1 MSATASRRGLGRGRL
16 FRRFARAPAPAGTV
30 AVESVPYETPRRFAI
45 SRNQV
50 TRPPGVAVSS
60 EHLAPIAPPDI
71 RASEIALPVA
81 PSDEFRVSA
90 DSLRP
95 VPPPD
100 VPARADVPYAPQG
113 GAGASANHLEPVAVP
128 AVLAGAD
135 VPYAPADAFGVSP
148 DQLAPIAPPAIGT
161 GGRALPFTPPDAL
174 FISGNHLPPIIPRI
188 NGVFFNREKPIG
200 QSSGP
205 RTASGARVSRFF
217 PPSPFLALLPILLPP
232 APDTTDS
239 PFAFPHPLYEF
250 QGKGVQWLLDHDAA
264 LLADDMGL
272 GKTVQA
278 IAALRHKFRNGAMR
292 ALVVCP
298 KSVQSSWARHFRE
311 WAPELEAIT
320 IAGPA
325 YDRRFL
331 WRTLHD
337 YHAHVGMITY
347 ASLRSDVELAKE
359 ASYDALVLDEIQNVK
374 NPGTMQSQAVR
385 SLESTAR
392 WGLSGTPLENAVDD
406 LETILRTLG
415 PDLLPRRGASAG
427 EVQAQARRVMI
438 RRRKEDVLKDLP
450 PIHSAIEYLELTDRQ
465 RQAYEQ
471 AEEEGVAQLRDGTIV
486 SIPGILALITRLKQI
501 CNEVDGH
508 SAKLNWLRDYLG
520 IVVDE
525 GDKALVFSQYVETLR
540 AIGPQLARFNPLSYT
555 GSMTGRARDEVVE
568 AFQNDA
574 SHHAMLMSLKA
585 GGTGLT
591 LTAASRVVHFDSWW
605 NPAVMEQATARAH
618 RIGQKKSV
626 FVKTLVTEDTIEERI
641 QQILDRK
648 REIFKAMVDH
658 LSTEGVARML
668 SQEELYGLF
677 DMKPPPR
684 RKDTDQDT
692 AAYLTARDN
701 IERQRDAIQPR
712 DVRRGTPDGDAP
724 FTEHSRP
731 SVHVVGGTDR
741 TLQLRVSGEI
751 TNDLP
756 WKRRVAMAVKD
767 ARGDDPWDRRAH
779 YEITLSFRL
788 SSMTYKRQSS
798 DVAWRQRLAD
808 EYVSAALDA
817 LATGL
822 FSRLVEHPAML
833 NYPGLLLGT
842 PRVRVL
848 PDAARPDDEAVDI
861 RVFARAR

>member
-1 MSATASRRGLGRGRL
+1 MSATASRKGMRRGRL
-16 FRRFARAPAPAGTV
+16 LRRLVRAPASAGTV

-50 TRPPGVAVSS
+50 MRLPGVAVSS
-60 EHLAPIAPPDI
+60 EYLAPVAPPDI
-71 RASEIALPVA
+71 RASGIALPVA
-81 PSDEFRVSA
+81 PPDEFHVSA

-95 VPPPD
+95 VPSPG
-100 VPARADVPYAPQG
+100 VPARADVPFTPHG
-113 GAGASANHLEPVAVP
+113 GAGASRDHLEPVAAPV
-128 AVLAGAD
+128 VLAGAD
-135 VPYAPADAFGVSP
+135 LPYAPADAFGVSRDHLP
-148 DQLAPIAPPAIGT
+148 PIVAPAMDA
-161 GGRALPFTPPDAL
+161 GGLALPFTPPEA
-174 FISGNHLPPIIPRI
+174 FSISENHLPPIAPRI
-188 NGVFFNREKPIG
+188 NGVFFHREKPIG
-200 QSSGP
+200 QSRP
-205 RTASGARVSRFF
+205 RTGSGARVSRFAQ
-217 PPSPFLALLPILLPP
+217 PSPFLALLPILLPP

-250 QGKGVQWLLDHDAA
+250 QGKGVEWLLDHDAA

-311 WAPELEAIT
+311 WAPELEAVT
-320 IAGPA
+320 IAGPPHE
-325 YDRRFL
+325 RRFH
-331 WRTLHD
+331 WRALHD
-337 YHAHVGMITY
+337 YRAHVGMITY
-347 ASLRSDVELAKE
+347 ASLRSDVGLAQE
-359 ASYDALVLDEIQNVK
+359 GTYDALVLDEIQNVK

-392 WGLSGTPLENAVDD
+392 WGLSGTPLENDVDD

-415 PDLLPRRGASAG
+415 PDLLPRRGASAS

-450 PIHSAIEYLELTDRQ
+450 PIHDTIEYLDLTDRQ

-471 AEEEGVAQLRDGTIV
+471 AEEEGVAKLRDGTIV

-508 SAKLNWLRDYLG
+508 SAKLDWLRDYLG

-540 AIGPQLARFNPLSYT
+540 TIRPQLARFNPLDYI
-555 GSMTGRARDEVVE
+555 GSMTGRARDEVVA
-568 AFQNDA
+568 AFQNDP
-574 SHHAMLMSLKA
+574 SRHAMLVSLKA

-618 RIGQKKSV
+618 RIGQEKSV
-626 FVKTLVTEDTIEERI
+626 FVTTLVTEDTIEERI

-648 REIFKAMVDH
+648 RELFKTMVDD

-677 DMKPPPR
+677 DMKPPSR
-684 RKDTDQDT
+684 RKDADRDT
-692 AAYLTARDN
+692 SIYLAARES
-701 IERQRDAIQPR
+701 IQRQREAIQPR
-712 DVRRGTPDGDAP
+712 EARRRGAAADDAP
-724 FTEHSRP
+724 TEQNRP
-731 SVHVVGGTDR
+731 SVLVVSGTDR
-741 TLQLRVSGEI
+741 TLRLRVSGEI

-767 ARGDDPWDRRAH
+767 ARGDDPWDQHAR
-779 YEITLSFRL
+779 YEITLSLHLCWPPERSQL
-788 SSMTYKRQSS
+788 QVGGYAGA
-798 DVAWRQRLAD
+798 V
-808 EYVSAALDA
+808 LDG

-833 NYPGLLLGT
+833 NYPGSILGT
-842 PRVRVL
+842 PRVRL
-848 PDAARPDDEAVDI
+848 LSDAEGPNDEAVDI